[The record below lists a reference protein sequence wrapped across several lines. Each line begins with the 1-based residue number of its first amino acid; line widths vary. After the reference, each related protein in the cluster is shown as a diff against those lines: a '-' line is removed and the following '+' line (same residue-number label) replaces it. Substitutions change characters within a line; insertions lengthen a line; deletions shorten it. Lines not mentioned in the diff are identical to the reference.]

1 MASLKECR
9 LHAWGGSYNET
20 ALTKKQHSR
29 TCFPQPS
36 AQEPSI
42 SMASRWPVDEAE
54 ARLLPAV
61 PCTGRVV
68 SEVVWAANPYTSSLI
83 CRVKQGATNTRGGG
97 GYGRGSNDPCPVS
110 SGGLPG

>member
-1 MASLKECR
+1 MASLKESR

-20 ALTKKQHSR
+20 ALTKNNTTEPVSHSPVPR
-29 TCFPQPS
+29 SLLSQ
-36 AQEPSI
+36 
-42 SMASRWPVDEAE
+42 WLVDEAE

-68 SEVVWAANPYTSSLI
+68 SEVVWAANLYTSSFI
-83 CRVKQGATNTRGGG
+83 CRVRQGATNARGGG